1 MISFTV
7 RMKFLPEDR
16 EAIHECLR
24 ELTSASRKEPGCVSY
39 IPHIVETDPTSVLIY
54 EQYRD
59 DAALDAHRATPHFE
73 RWANQGLYP
82 RLQERSVEM
91 LLALA

>member
-7 RMKFLPEDR
+7 RMKFLPADR
-16 EAIHECLR
+16 EAIAECLR
-24 ELTSASRKEPGCVSY
+24 ELTAASRGEPGCVSY
-39 IPHIVETDPTSVLIY
+39 IPHIVETDPTTVLIY

-59 DAALDAHRATPHFE
+59 DAALEAHRATEHFE

-82 RLQERSVEM
+82 RMQERSIEM

>member
-7 RMKFLPEDR
+7 RMKFLPEDLQM
-16 EAIHECLR
+16 IHECLAK
-24 ELTSASRKEPGCVSY
+24 LTAASRGEPGCVAY
-39 IPHIVETDPTSVLIY
+39 VPHVVETDPTTVVIY

-59 DAALDAHRATPHFE
+59 DAALEAHRGTEHFE

-82 RLQERSVEM
+82 RMQERSIEM
-91 LLALA
+91 LKALA

>member
-16 EAIHECLR
+16 EAIQECLHQ
-24 ELTSASRKEPGCVSY
+24 LTAASREEPGCVSY
-39 IPHIVETDPTSVLIY
+39 IPHILETDPTTVVIY

-59 DAALDAHRATPHFE
+59 DAALEAHRATDHFE
-73 RWANQGLYP
+73 RWANGGLYP

>member
-7 RMKFLPEDR
+7 RMKFLPGDL

-24 ELTSASRKEPGCVSY
+24 ELTLASRQEPGCVSY
-39 IPHIVETDPTSVLIY
+39 VPHIIETDPTSVVIY

-59 DAALDAHRATPHFE
+59 EAALEAHRATAHFE
-73 RWANQGLYP
+73 RWANGGLYP
-82 RLQERSVEM
+82 RMQERSIEM
-91 LLALA
+91 LIALA